1 MARTDIFSEQ
11 NGIVFSAIST
21 PRRIRLFTPGNANA
35 SRPWDYVSV
44 YHRAD
49 TVVYVGLN
57 GKTASS
63 TAATTVEISSTQ
75 APNYMVDHT
84 QPLSIFSHATS
95 LSIQATG
102 STAVVCGI
110 ILGRY

>member
-11 NGIVFSAIST
+11 NGIVFSAVST

-35 SRPWDYVSV
+35 YRPWDFLSV

-49 TVVYVGLN
+49 TVVFVGLN

-63 TAATTVEISSTQ
+63 ASGTTVEISATQ
-75 APNYMVDHT
+75 APNYAGFHT
-84 QPLSIFSHATS
+84 ETLTIFSHATS

-102 STAVVCGI
+102 ATAVTVGI
-110 ILGRY
+110 VLGRF

>member
-1 MARTDIFSEQ
+1 LARTDIFSEQ
-11 NGIVFSAIST
+11 NGIVFSAVST

-35 SRPWDYVSV
+35 YRPWDYISV

-49 TVVYVGLN
+49 TVVFVGLN

-63 TAATTVEISSTQ
+63 AAATTTEVVATQ
-75 APNYMVDHT
+75 APNYMVLHT
-84 QPLSIFSHATS
+84 EPLSIFTHATS

-102 STAVVCGI
+102 SSAVVCGI
-110 ILGRY
+110 VLGRY